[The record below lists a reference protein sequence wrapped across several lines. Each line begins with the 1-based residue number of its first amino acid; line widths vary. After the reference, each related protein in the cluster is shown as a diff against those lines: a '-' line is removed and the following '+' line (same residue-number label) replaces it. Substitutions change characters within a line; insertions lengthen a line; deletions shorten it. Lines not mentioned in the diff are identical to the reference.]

1 MQNDYIYFELC
12 TWFFF
17 AVSLP
22 IELLKPLLCYLFLHL
37 PRAAA
42 ALKINR
48 TNFPAT
54 KRERERPRKK
64 GKLPQKNKPQNAIEN
79 VAKRVRDKD
88 PKGG

>member
-12 TWFFF
+12 TCFFF
-17 AVSLP
+17 TISLP
-22 IELLKPLLCYLFLHL
+22 IELLKPLLCYLFPSATRSSSIENQSHQF
-37 PRAAA
+37 PCDKRKRA
-42 ALKINR
+42 
-48 TNFPAT
+48 
-54 KRERERPRKK
+54 RKK

>member
-1 MQNDYIYFELC
+1 MVFLC
-12 TWFFF
+12 SLTPYRVAQTVALLPFF
-17 AVSLP
+17 
-22 IELLKPLLCYLFLHL
+22 HL

-79 VAKRVRDKD
+79 VAKRVLDKD